1 MSGCVLPSSWLYKQP
16 YPRLFVFVCCRCI
29 CSLLTGNHD
38 LEGMDEFETDEENL
52 EAWMKHFNR
61 DMPQFCTQVSSW
73 TPSNDSTYSGHC
85 IYAEYRPGVCIGSN
99 CSL

>member
-1 MSGCVLPSSWLYKQP
+1 MAVQTTDS
-16 YPRLFVFVCCRCI
+16 RLFVFVCCRCI

-61 DMPQFCTQVSSW
+61 DMPQFCTQVSSL

-85 IYAEYRPGVCIGSN
+85 ICRISTKSVYLVQ
-99 CSL
+99 